1 MIAQEALGKN
11 LSILT
16 TYTDYMDKDQLNQNN
31 IIKIRNK
38 QGTTALI
45 KYQKD
50 KENGITLPVNL
61 THNKGNKMQYH
72 SI

>member
-1 MIAQEALGKN
+1 
-11 LSILT
+11 
-16 TYTDYMDKDQLNQNN
+16 MDKDQLNQNN

>member
-50 KENGITLPVNL
+50 KENGITLLVNL
-61 THNKGNKMQYH
+61 IHNKGNKMQYH